1 MIIKLYFLIIFQHT
15 LATDRGL
22 QLSLLDQMKLVYE
35 ANACSIENLIIS
47 TCNSSKTFAVG
58 SPSSTSSSCNSDV
71 DETQTNVSLIHNI
84 SFQIVGQLKS
94 KHIMRNRK
102 F

>member
-1 MIIKLYFLIIFQHT
+1 MHFLTIFQHK
-15 LATDRGL
+15 LAKDSGL

-47 TCNSSKTFAVG
+47 TCDSSKTFTVG

-71 DETQTNVSLIHNI
+71 DETQTNVSVIHNI
-84 SFQIVGQLKS
+84 SFQTVGQLKS
-94 KHIMRNRK
+94 KHIKRNRK